1 MPFTYE
7 WRGAVTSTELNAL
20 HAEAFDT
27 SVFNDDEWDWISLL
41 ERHSLGWVVARDG
54 DELVGFANV
63 LWDGLVHAWI
73 QDVMVAKRRRGHDL
87 GTELVARSADGAS
100 AAGCEYLHVDFED
113 ELRPFYIDACGF
125 RPASAG
131 LLALASREHHPTLD
145 PDRLRADIDAVIDH
159 VSDRGP
165 LRPRRG

>member
-20 HAEAFDT
+20 HA
-27 SVFNDDEWDWISLL
+27 
-41 ERHSLGWVVARDG
+41 
-54 DELVGFANV
+54 
-63 LWDGLVHAWI
+63 
-73 QDVMVAKRRRGHDL
+73 
-87 GTELVARSADGAS
+87 
-100 AAGCEYLHVDFED
+100 AGCEYLFVDFED

-145 PDRLRADIDAVIDH
+145 PDRLRADIDAVID
-159 VSDRGP
+159 
-165 LRPRRG
+165 PRL